1 MKVTHILFGRRWLK
15 KLNVVID
22 NDTNTH
28 TFMWKGNKTRL
39 WPLPPQH
46 SAKAPKEA
54 ATPQILTM
62 SKFEQESRDQDLMYA
77 LVIRQVTDDSPH
89 ESIMVEVKPLLQHFT
104 DLIPDELPN
113 TLPPMRDI
121 QHAIDLLPGS
131 SLPNLPAYQMSPT
144 EHAE

>member
-1 MKVTHILFGRRWLK
+1 MKVTHILFGRPWLK
-15 KLNVVID
+15 KLKVVTD

-62 SKFEQESRDQDLMYA
+62 SKFQQESKDQDMMNA
-77 LVIRQVTDDSPH
+77 FVIQQVTDDSPYK
-89 ESIMVEVKPLLQHFT
+89 SISEEVKPLLQHF
-104 DLIPDELPN
+104 LILF
-113 TLPPMRDI
+113 
-121 QHAIDLLPGS
+121 
-131 SLPNLPAYQMSPT
+131 QMSNQT
-144 EHAE
+144 FFHL